1 MITYCYKHDK
11 CHVINLLTFFKLL
24 CTHNIL
30 IISYYACIINM
41 LNFYFFEIFFKNY
54 KISKLADNQ
63 MIMILNYACIIIAIF
78 VEILKKM
85 QTKLTQLL
93 NINYPII
100 QAPMFLVSNT
110 AMVIEA
116 MHSGIAGCIPA
127 LNYRTLDALKKAIHE
142 LKKAKVAGGSFGFN
156 LIVNK
161 SNIKY
166 KEQLR
171 VLCEE
176 GCDFIITSLGS
187 PEETIKQAH
196 QVGIKVFCDVV
207 DLKFAQKVEALGAD
221 AIIAVNNEAGGHRG
235 NVSPEVLIKEL
246 VSHCNIPIIS
256 AGGVG
261 CKADVDKML
270 GFGAAGVSVGSPFIA
285 STEAN
290 VTNEYKQACVDYGA
304 KDIVMT
310 ERISGTPCTV
320 INTPY
325 VQKIGTKQT
334 WLEAILNKN
343 KKLKKWVKMIR
354 FSIGMRATEKAAT
367 QATYKTVWVAGPS
380 IEFTKDIQPV
390 KAIVKRLTH

>member
-1 MITYCYKHDK
+1 
-11 CHVINLLTFFKLL
+11 
-24 CTHNIL
+24 
-30 IISYYACIINM
+30 
-41 LNFYFFEIFFKNY
+41 
-54 KISKLADNQ
+54 
-63 MIMILNYACIIIAIF
+63 
-78 VEILKKM
+78 M

-93 NINYPII
+93 NIKYPII

-116 MHSGIAGCIPA
+116 MKAGIAGCIPA
-127 LNYRTLDALKKAIHE
+127 LNYRTLEELRAAIKE
-142 LKKAKVAGGSFGFN
+142 LKAAKVENGSFGFN

-187 PEETIKQAH
+187 PEETINSAH
-196 QVGIKVFCDVV
+196 AVGIKVFCDVT
-207 DLKFAQKVEALGAD
+207 DLKFAKKVEALGAD
-221 AIIAVNNEAGGHRG
+221 AAIAVNNEAGGHRG
-235 NVSPEVLIKEL
+235 NHSPEEL
-246 VSHCNIPIIS
+246 LTLLTKNLSIPVIS

-261 CKADVDKML
+261 CKADMDQMISY
-270 GFGAAGVSVGSPFIA
+270 GAAGVSVGSPFIA
-285 STEAN
+285 SEEAN

-310 ERISGTPCTV
+310 QRISGTPCTV

-325 VQKIGTKQT
+325 VQKIGTKES
-334 WLEAILNKN
+334 WLESVLNKN

-354 FSIGMRATEKAAT
+354 FSIGMNATTKAAT

-380 IEFTKDIQPV
+380 IEHTKAILPTKDI
-390 KAIVKRLTH
+390 